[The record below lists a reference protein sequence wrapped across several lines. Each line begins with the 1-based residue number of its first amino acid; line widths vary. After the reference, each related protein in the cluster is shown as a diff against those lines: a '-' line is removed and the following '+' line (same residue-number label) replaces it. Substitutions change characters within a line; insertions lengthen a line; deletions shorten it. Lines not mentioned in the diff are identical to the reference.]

1 MRALWRREEKKTRA
15 KKKRRSSPRER
26 AKRRKK
32 RATSTPAR
40 PSNRAFERRNA
51 IPIQRIALE
60 STSRFGKPS
69 TFAPRENFSL
79 PAFASFP
86 TRNALHTRE
95 TREKHILRKKCP
107 SPKIDFFERP
117 PERDVIQSTALTSTS
132 SKDHLP
138 KSFTSCVAS
147 SAILFVVVMLS
158 RVTFLFFLMRSDVRE
173 NGCKSLGP
181 FFYFFLPLFS
191 LPVFPRRINFFFL
204 RRLDRELFF
213 AFFSP
218 LFSSL
223 GKSFEEEESFF
234 THSLVRLY
242 DGGSSIRCAH
252 THASTTRFAR
262 ERERKEKKRERGEEE
277 ERDGPKERERE
288 RRIAFFKKEE
298 GKIINDNKN
307 TF

>member
-158 RVTFLFFLMRSDVRE
+158 RVTFLFF
-173 NGCKSLGP
+173 
-181 FFYFFLPLFS
+181 
-191 LPVFPRRINFFFL
+191 
-204 RRLDRELFF
+204 
-213 AFFSP
+213 
-218 LFSSL
+218 
-223 GKSFEEEESFF
+223 
-234 THSLVRLY
+234 
-242 DGGSSIRCAH
+242 
-252 THASTTRFAR
+252 
-262 ERERKEKKRERGEEE
+262 
-277 ERDGPKERERE
+277 
-288 RRIAFFKKEE
+288 
-298 GKIINDNKN
+298 
-307 TF
+307 